1 MTENNEQIKHS
12 ELVEQVYDNLE
23 TLQESLDNL
32 AEKEFPMD
40 LIVVAS
46 LIEQNIKI
54 DQLDYFLELVKKEV
68 LDQHKFF
75 ENVKNKENNQ

>member
-1 MTENNEQIKHS
+1 MTDSDGKNEQGKHS
-12 ELVEQVYDNLE
+12 ELIEEVYTNLE
-23 TLQESLDNL
+23 NLQQSLDNL

-40 LIVVAS
+40 LIVIAS

-54 DQLDYFLELVKKEV
+54 DQVDFFLKLVKKEV

-75 ENVKNKENNQ
+75 EKTKKK

>member
-1 MTENNEQIKHS
+1 MTDPNGKNEQEKHS
-12 ELVEQVYDNLE
+12 ELIEEVYTNLE
-23 TLQESLDNL
+23 NLQQSLDNL

-40 LIVVAS
+40 LIVIAS

-54 DQLDYFLELVKKEV
+54 DQVDFFLKLVKKEV

-75 ENVKNKENNQ
+75 EERKKK